1 MTFQLPTYT
10 EQGQAK
16 LEYFKANARKL
27 HDFLLA
33 KQQNEPGYQHDNG
46 KWAHVFAPRANQNV
60 CTTPVCALG
69 WAIHEGMCPGFDIRA
84 FAHAGYLP
92 AVVDVTQEEIH
103 AARLIQPGSTDIAV
117 DLAALPEGKGAEAI
131 REMKSCNYDTAPVRD
146 GVIHDWSGVG
156 TEFFGEAVCK
166 AVFRIA
172 ELELHSVLD
181 FLQSFADN
189 GWIDACAE
197 SVDDYLPVTRTVR
210 YFLTADMGA
219 GTYFY
224 NCDGSEGDTPPPL
237 EEDE

>member
-27 HDFLLA
+27 YDFLRA

-46 KWAHVFAPRANQNV
+46 KWAHIFRPRADENV
-60 CTTPVCALG
+60 CATPVCALG

-84 FAHAGYLP
+84 FAHAQYLP
-92 AVVDVTQEEIH
+92 AEAHVTHDEIH
-103 AARLIQPGSTDIAV
+103 AARLTQPGSIDIAV
-117 DLAALPEGKGAEAI
+117 DLAALPSNKGTLALLN
-131 REMKSCNYDTAPVRD
+131 MHVWKYDSAPVRD
-146 GVIHDWSGVG
+146 GVIHDWSAVG
-156 TEFFGEAVCK
+156 IEFFGKAVYN

-172 ELELHSVLD
+172 ELELDSVLNY
-181 FLQSFADN
+181 LESFAEN

-197 SVDDYLPVTRTVR
+197 SVDDYLPVTHTVR